1 MSGAK
6 VGGAEGFYVRLT
18 TALAA
23 AGVMQKAVIRHHAP
37 RRRQLAAAGVD
48 VHELPFRKWLDF
60 STTSGIRDL
69 AREFEADVILAW
81 MNRAGSAV
89 PKGDWVVAGRMGG
102 YYKLSNYP
110 TCDHLI
116 GNTPALRDYL
126 VREGWPA
133 ERAWYLPNFV
143 DDRRMPP
150 VDRTSLNTPHEA
162 PLMLCLGRLHR
173 NKAFDTALH
182 VLANTPNAYLWI
194 AGDGPEE
201 ETLRQLASSLGISE
215 RVRFLGWRDDAAAL
229 LAAAD
234 VFLCSSRHEPL
245 GNMVLEAWAHGVPV
259 VAAKSQG
266 PSQLITHNKTGLLAP
281 IDDADALA
289 DEVKR
294 LLADPS
300 LGIDLG
306 GLAQAAYVESY
317 SEGPVV
323 NAYLEFFD
331 KITAHR

>member
-18 TALAA
+18 SALAA

-37 RRRQLAAAGVD
+37 RRKQLAEAGVD
-48 VHELPFRKWLDF
+48 VHELPFRKWMDF
-60 STTSGIRDL
+60 TTTSGIRKL
-69 AREFEADVILAW
+69 AREFEADIILAW

-116 GNTPALRDYL
+116 GNTPDLRDYL
-126 VREGWPA
+126 VREGWPV

-150 VDRTSLNTPHEA
+150 VDRASLSTPHDA
-162 PLMLCLGRLHR
+162 PLLLCLGRLHS

-182 VLANTPNAYLWI
+182 VLANIPNAYLWI

-201 ETLRQLASSLGISE
+201 GALRQLASSLGISD
-215 RVRFLGWRDDAAAL
+215 RVRFLGWRNDAAAL

-259 VAAKSQG
+259 VAANSQG
-266 PSQLITHNKTGLLAP
+266 PGQLITHDKTGLLAP
-281 IDDADALA
+281 IDDADSLA
-289 DEVKR
+289 NEVKR

-306 GLAQAAYVESY
+306 GSAQAAYVESY